1 MASKGGL
8 GLDWFGM
15 YGRVIWGVWFVDIC
29 MKKMVEIDE
38 LIVFE
43 IDVDFGVVVWII
55 LIVDVCILA
64 EKYNIVDIRILFDIN
79 NWFYF

>member
-1 MASKGGL
+1 
-8 GLDWFGM
+8 
-15 YGRVIWGVWFVDIC
+15 
-29 MKKMVEIDE
+29 MVEIDE

-43 IDVDFGVVVWII
+43 IGFDLGVGVWINI
-55 LIVDVCILA
+55 IVDVCRWA